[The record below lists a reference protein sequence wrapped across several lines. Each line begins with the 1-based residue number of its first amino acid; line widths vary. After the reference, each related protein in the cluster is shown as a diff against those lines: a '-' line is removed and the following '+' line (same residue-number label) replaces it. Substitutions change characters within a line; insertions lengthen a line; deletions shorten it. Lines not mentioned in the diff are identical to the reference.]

1 MKPYV
6 GLMAL
11 FIALGILSVASGCAP
26 ERSQAAL
33 EAAGYKSVEIDG
45 FAWTGCPKESEMRT
59 RFRATNPAGKPVRG
73 AVCCGFE
80 SGCEIRF

>member
-6 GLMAL
+6 ALMAL
-11 FIALGILSVASGCAP
+11 FIALGVLSVASGCAP
-26 ERSQAAL
+26 ELSEEVL
-33 EAAGYKSVEIDG
+33 GAAGYTSVEIDG

-73 AVCCGFE
+73 AVCCGFGA
-80 SGCEIRF
+80 GCEIRF